1 MSVVLDPFLDLLSP
15 CAVWGSLRAALEGAG
30 AVLPPLDVGPATPAG
45 RRLARTPSSTAE
57 CLEMDRV
64 RH

>member
-1 MSVVLDPFLDLLSP
+1 MSRRRNNAPGPLR
-15 CAVWGSLRAALEGAG
+15 GSLRAALENAV

-45 RRLARTPSSTAE
+45 RRLATAFCSAAAGVKTPVT
-57 CLEMDRV
+57 